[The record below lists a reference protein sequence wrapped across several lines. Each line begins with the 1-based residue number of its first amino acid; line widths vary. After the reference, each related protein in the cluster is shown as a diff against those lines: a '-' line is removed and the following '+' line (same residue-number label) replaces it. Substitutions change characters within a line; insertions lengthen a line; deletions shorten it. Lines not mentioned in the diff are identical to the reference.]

1 LISATEES
9 EEENLFRITYSRGS
23 DFCQRKQKKITK
35 KIAKRTF
42 FRQLRLLGEQ
52 FLPIRFAEF
61 LFNNRWPDGYDACL
75 VFPVG
80 CAKVPC
86 LSLRLFMQLQ
96 PKPLILKLLL
106 AADGQQLSARD
117 AIRAGALFGIADN
130 HMRVALTRLTA
141 EGLIEAAARGQYQ
154 LTLRA
159 WTLAGEIRGWRESVA
174 LLQSWNGNWLAV
186 HCAGLGRSDRK
197 QLAVR
202 ERALALCGCA
212 ELERELYLRPD
223 NLAGGSEALRARL
236 YKLGEE
242 QMVFQLS
249 GLDSDR
255 QQRAVALWDCAALN
269 ARYQQ
274 QALLL
279 QEWLQ
284 RVPQLSLEQA
294 AREAF
299 LLGDEAIRQMVFDP
313 LLPAELI
320 DADARAAYL
329 NVLLEYDR
337 VGHDIWH
344 ALYQQS
350 NGSHV

>member
-1 LISATEES
+1 
-9 EEENLFRITYSRGS
+9 
-23 DFCQRKQKKITK
+23 
-35 KIAKRTF
+35 
-42 FRQLRLLGEQ
+42 
-52 FLPIRFAEF
+52 
-61 LFNNRWPDGYDACL
+61 
-75 VFPVG
+75 
-80 CAKVPC
+80 
-86 LSLRLFMQLQ
+86 MQLQ

-117 AIRAGALFGIADN
+117 AISAGALFDIAEN
-130 HMRVALTRLTA
+130 HIRVALTRLTA
-141 EGLIEAAARGQYQ
+141 EGLIEATARGQYQ
-154 LTLRA
+154 LTPRA

-174 LLQSWNGNWLAV
+174 QLQPWSGQWLAV

-223 NLAGGSEALRARL
+223 NLAGSSEALRIRL
-236 YKLGEE
+236 QKLGEE

-249 GLDSDR
+249 GLDSVR
-255 QQRAVALWDCAALN
+255 QQRAVGLWDCSALN
-269 ARYQQ
+269 NGYRQQ
-274 QALLL
+274 TQIL

-284 RVPQLSLEQA
+284 RVPELSLEQA
-294 AREAF
+294 ARESF

-313 LLPAELI
+313 LLPAGLI
-320 DADARAAYL
+320 DAEARALYL

-337 VGHDIWH
+337 VGHDIWQ

-350 NGSHV
+350 NRSQA